1 MRGALPPQGSLL
13 GLQVSGHPVRP
24 RLPLSETQGLTG
36 AQLCRSGSDPLPSK
50 AAEGEGS
57 HQLSAEDA
65 TCLPPSSVQK
75 QRHRRDPPSV
85 LKLSGGEKPLGKD

>member
-24 RLPLSETQGLTG
+24 RLPLSETQGLTR

-75 QRHRRDPPSV
+75 QKRPAFRPKALRR
-85 LKLSGGEKPLGKD
+85 